1 MRRGE
6 EEERL
11 GLGASTSM
19 ACRQQ
24 REGGSFTG
32 PRGLGR
38 ACGPTGLVCSC
49 YCVRTATVA
58 DGGGGALPRAD
69 GADALVLALILRRAI
84 LTSRCRGETARGPQ
98 DRVGARWWLVWWQA
112 PGRPRCGLG
121 SGETPVGVADS
132 GAVAPVGAACPS
144 GRASGATL
152 PIASSCTGGN
162 PWQQR
167 HHRRDPS
174 WRC

>member
-1 MRRGE
+1 MW
-6 EEERL
+6 
-11 GLGASTSM
+11 AAAPT

-69 GADALVLALILRRAI
+69 GADALVPALILRRAV
-84 LTSRCRGETARGPQ
+84 LTSRCRGETAWGPQ

-121 SGETPVGVADS
+121 SGETPVGMANV
-132 GAVAPVGAACPS
+132 GAVAPVGA
-144 GRASGATL
+144 T
-152 PIASSCTGGN
+152 
-162 PWQQR
+162 
-167 HHRRDPS
+167 
-174 WRC
+174 

>member
-1 MRRGE
+1 MGRR
-6 EEERL
+6 RRWRV
-11 GLGASTSM
+11 
-19 ACRQQ
+19 RQQ

-32 PRGLGR
+32 PRGLGW

-69 GADALVLALILRRAI
+69 GADALVPALILRCAV
-84 LTSRCRGETARGPQ
+84 LTSRCRGETAWRPH
-98 DRVGARWWLVWWQA
+98 DRVGAGWWLVWWRD
-112 PGRPRCGLG
+112 PERPRCGLG

-152 PIASSCTGGN
+152 PLASSCTGGN
-162 PWQQR
+162 PWQQHR
-167 HHRRDPS
+167 HRRDPS